1 MNSGIAGGNRGV
13 RKRRAVD
20 KDLVFCCL
28 FLVFP
33 VLQFCIF
40 YIVVNINSF
49 TLAFRKYDVL
59 ENAYRF
65 AKWDNFARVWQELTE
80 TSLLA
85 KALVNSLIVWFFS
98 VAVGTIFAV
107 VFSYYIYKKRPLGKT
122 YRFILFLPTV
132 LPAILLVIMFKFFM
146 NEAVPVVWTA
156 ITGEKLGPILS
167 VPTVRFVMIVFYT
180 VWIGFGSQ
188 VLLYTGSME
197 QISPSVIEAGK
208 LDGASPLT
216 ELRKLVLPE
225 VLPTIE
231 TFLIAGIATIFTNQA
246 NLYSFY
252 GVSAQP
258 DDYTIGYYL
267 FYLVNNSD
275 FGVQEYP
282 YASAL
287 GLCCTALALP
297 LTFGAKKLI
306 GKSEDK

>member
-1 MNSGIAGGNRGV
+1 MDSSMEGKSSS
-13 RKRRAVD
+13 KRRGVD

-33 VLQFCIF
+33 ILQFCIF

-49 TLAFRKYDVL
+49 TLAFKKYDVM
-59 ENAYRF
+59 ENVYRF
-65 AKWDNFARVWQELTE
+65 TKWDNFVRVWQELTQ
-80 TSLLA
+80 TSLLL
-85 KALVNSLIVWFFS
+85 KALVNSLLVWIFS
-98 VAVGTIFAV
+98 VVVGTIFAV
-107 VFSYYIYKKRPLGKT
+107 IFSYYIYKKRLMGKT
-122 YRFILFLPTV
+122 YRFVLFLPTV

-146 NEAVPVVWTA
+146 NEAVPIIWTTA
-156 ITGEKLGPILS
+156 TGEKLGPILS
-167 VPTVRFVMIVFYT
+167 IPNVRFVMIVFYT

-208 LDGASPLT
+208 LDGASPIV
-216 ELRKLVLPE
+216 ELWKLVLPE

-252 GVSAQP
+252 GVEVQP

-297 LTFGAKKLI
+297 LTYGVKKLI
-306 GKSEDK
+306 GKLEDK